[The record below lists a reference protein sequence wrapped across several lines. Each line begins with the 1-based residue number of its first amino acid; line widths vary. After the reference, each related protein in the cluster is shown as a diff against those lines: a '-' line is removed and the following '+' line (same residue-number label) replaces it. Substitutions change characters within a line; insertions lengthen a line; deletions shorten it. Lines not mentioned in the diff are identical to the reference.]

1 MGFGDRYIYVRTPAP
16 VCILCEVFVHV
27 RCVVVEANVG
37 NANLVGINFDG
48 FQNLYNLYQL
58 VKNHFSLYMHVQ
70 ILEQGG
76 EGVGLFEDE

>member
-1 MGFGDRYIYVRTPAP
+1 M
-16 VCILCEVFVHV
+16 
-27 RCVVVEANVG
+27 G

-48 FQNLYNLYQL
+48 FQNLYNLCQL
-58 VKNHFSLYMHVQ
+58 EKKHFSLYMHVQ

>member
-1 MGFGDRYIYVRTPAP
+1 M
-16 VCILCEVFVHV
+16 
-27 RCVVVEANVG
+27 G

-48 FQNLYNLYQL
+48 FQNLYNLCQL